1 MRPARKIIGMSE
13 GPKSEPV
20 WPLFDLRLTF
30 NDTVLR
36 PVRETDLNQLAR
48 ILPDDYEHDPDS
60 TLLAGLDLTSN
71 RRRLLFQNYWR
82 NWGTW
87 SVESWILDFCVIYH
101 GQLVGIQALEAE
113 HFVALRTVDS
123 GSWLAPEYRGMGIGT
138 NMRIAILAFAF
149 DHLGAQAAIT
159 SARLENAA
167 SLGVSRRIGYR
178 DNGVSTSRSP
188 SGPCQLQ
195 HLRLTRAQWRQG
207 SLGDSVV
214 VTGLSDCAL
223 YFGLEV

>member
-1 MRPARKIIGMSE
+1 MS
-13 GPKSEPV
+13 GKPNDEPV
-20 WPLFDLRLTF
+20 WPLFDLRLTC

-36 PVRETDLNQLAR
+36 PVRETDLNELAR
-48 ILPDDYEHDPDS
+48 ILPDDFEHDPS
-60 TLLAGLDLTSN
+60 SGLLLGLDLASN

-87 SVESWILDFCVIYH
+87 SVESWTLDFCVIYQ
-101 GQLVGIQALEAE
+101 GRVVGIQALEAE
-113 HFVALRTVDS
+113 HFVELRTVDS
-123 GSWLAPEYRGMGIGT
+123 GSWLAPDYRGVGLGT
-138 NMRIAILAFAF
+138 SMRIAILGFAF

-159 SARLENAA
+159 SARFENAA

-195 HLRLTRAQWRQG
+195 HMRLTRAQWHES
-207 SLGDSVV
+207 SLGDSVL
-214 VTGLSDCAL
+214 VTGLSGCAL
-223 YFGLEV
+223 YFGLEK